1 MFQQNQR
8 IELARQPLI
17 HNHDHTINRKTTT
30 QILFLCIMGL
40 HTKCFM
46 FKIVNITVIIIIEK
60 EIILSLESFGKCEN
74 SLYCYDATK
83 TNEMFV
89 HPCK

>member
-1 MFQQNQR
+1 M
-8 IELARQPLI
+8 A
-17 HNHDHTINRKTTT
+17 
-30 QILFLCIMGL
+30 L

-46 FKIVNITVIIIIEK
+46 FKIVNITVIIIIIEK
-60 EIILSLESFGKCEN
+60 EIILSLVNHLANVKIHYN
-74 SLYCYDATK
+74 CYDATK

>member
-1 MFQQNQR
+1 
-8 IELARQPLI
+8 
-17 HNHDHTINRKTTT
+17 
-30 QILFLCIMGL
+30 MGL